1 MKELIFEEILF
12 TKQNEPHN
20 VKKIQRLQ
28 QMLDY
33 PSYSIKD
40 FVDTGEVYSRE
51 DFEHI
56 YSECQLDD
64 ACKFVMK
71 YAGGYYIEMLGDG
84 RYLFTHPSGK
94 KSKPTKD
101 LEKLEE
107 KIFKNII
114 SNES

>member
-40 FVDTGEVYSRE
+40 FMDTGEVYSRE
-51 DFEHI
+51 DFEDM
-56 YSECQLDD
+56 YDDRQLNDT
-64 ACKFVMK
+64 CLFVMR
-71 YAGGYYIEMLGDG
+71 YVGGFYIEMLSDG
-84 RYLFTHPSGK
+84 SYLFTHPSGK